1 MEYKIK
7 AAAKFNFCLRFSIGP
22 FRFKKIKKGNS
33 MKEKI
38 QTLLLV
44 LVCLAGSAQT
54 CVSPPS
60 GIVSWWPGD
69 GNAQDLMG
77 ENNGILTGGVTFTNG
92 QVGPAFSLDG
102 NSGWVDVPNSDSLNP
117 TGPFSVEC
125 WINASSQQFFP
136 HSLIVDKSHG
146 WTDGTGWGMQAFP
159 DGTVAFFYGVG
170 GPLGL
175 TNWFPYVATSN
186 SVLDNQWHHLAGVWT
201 GTQLQIYE
209 DGVLQST
216 LDQSVT
222 PANNTRDVEIGRSW
236 GGGAPT
242 RFFHGLIDEVT
253 YYNRALTAAEIES
266 IFSAGSVG
274 KCKPLW
280 LSAQRSGN
288 GVAFS
293 FQSVSNQSYTVQ
305 QNTNLATANWSYYT
319 NLTGNGSLLQLI
331 APGSDSPQAFF
342 RVKRP

>member
-1 MEYKIK
+1 
-7 AAAKFNFCLRFSIGP
+7 
-22 FRFKKIKKGNS
+22 
-33 MKEKI
+33 
-38 QTLLLV
+38 
-44 LVCLAGSAQT
+44 
-54 CVSPPS
+54 
-60 GIVSWWPGD
+60 VSWWSGD
-69 GNAQDLMG
+69 GNAQDLVG
-77 ENNGILTGGVTFTNG
+77 GNNGILTGGVTFTNG

-136 HSLIVDKSHG
+136 QSLIVDKSHG
-146 WTDGTGWGMQAFP
+146 WTEGTGWGIQTTA
-159 DGTVAFFYGVG
+159 DGTAGFFYGVG

-209 DGVLQST
+209 DGVLQNT
-216 LDQSVT
+216 FDQSAT
-222 PANNTRDVEIGRSW
+222 PANNSRDVEIGRSW
-236 GGGAPT
+236 GGGTPT

-280 LSAQRSGN
+280 LSPQRSGN

-319 NLTGNGSLLQLI
+319 NLTGNGLLLQWI
-331 APGSDSPQAFF
+331 APGFDGPQMFF